1 MIREIDGQTWFCCPE
16 CGKKL
21 HVVARGAR
29 GVFVWCRGRRAD
41 GSRCTWR
48 GEIQYDPAWTEVQ
61 RGTITLNEYRA
72 TQGYQPLTEPVIA
85 QGLAKAADDFDQLIN
100 QIFDGLEPQ
109 K

>member
-48 GEIQYDPAWTEVQ
+48 GEIQYDPAWAEVQ
-61 RGTITLNEYRA
+61 RGTITLNEYREM
-72 TQGYQPLTEPVIA
+72 QGLLPLTEPVIA
-85 QGLAKAADDFDQLIN
+85 QGLVKVMDDFGQKVSR
-100 QIFDGLEPQ
+100 IFDGLEP
-109 K
+109 KT